1 MKSLIPPS
9 YAGENKIVRDG
20 EDINK
25 NPPMFEIGV
34 VSQISSIGGG
44 LKGTIEVYHISDGN
58 TSII

>member
-1 MKSLIPPS
+1 M
-9 YAGENKIVRDG
+9 RDG

-44 LKGTIEVYHISDGN
+44 LKWTIEVYHISDGN